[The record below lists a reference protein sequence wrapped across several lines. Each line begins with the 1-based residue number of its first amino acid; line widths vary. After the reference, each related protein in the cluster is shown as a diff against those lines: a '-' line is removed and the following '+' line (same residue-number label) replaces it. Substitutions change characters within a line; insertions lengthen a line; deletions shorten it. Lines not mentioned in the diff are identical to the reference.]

1 MKKDNRK
8 IGEIIDN
15 AKECIAV
22 TSEAVAVK
30 GKKVEI
36 MALVGTLLSKLFED
50 KIINDKDLDIIIESA
65 KEYIKEKSKEDTE
78 ENKRNMEITINLD
91 ETARDIVKKLFDFE
105 NKD

>member
-15 AKECIAV
+15 AKECIVVA
-22 TSEAVAVK
+22 SEAVAVK

-78 ENKRNMEITINLD
+78 ENKRNIEITINLD

>member
-15 AKECIAV
+15 AKECIVV

-36 MALVGTLLSKLFED
+36 MALVGILLSKLFED

-78 ENKRNMEITINLD
+78 ENKRNIEITINLD